1 MAGDDFLDMLNEA
14 EKQAVVDKDTSE
26 DSSAFYAR
34 FDDGSSAGGE
44 SKTEKTPIVSET
56 PGETET
62 PEVPTIDEIPEN
74 PEIPPKTD
82 SAPKVDSEDSEEEE
96 LLTLE
101 EPEAGLFTVPAT
113 TPQNPAPTP
122 VETPVDTLET
132 PVDTLET
139 DVSTTETPNAQSED
153 TVTPETAPKVDLE
166 TVGKILKIYDTY
178 SKASV
183 DDRRKTSVMLF
194 GEDYSDNPAEFVYR
208 SLSKPQT
215 YPKSGVADLVRIIN
229 LSEGQQVF
237 AIMELD
243 AEGRENLATVI
254 VPVFGTEIKADP
266 SNPLEF
272 AKEAIDVLGMFD
284 DEHGENL
291 RKLEKMIK

>member
-34 FDDGSSAGGE
+34 FDDGSTAVGKSD
-44 SKTEKTPIVSET
+44 TEEAPIVSET

-62 PEVPTIDEIPEN
+62 PENTTIPEN
-74 PEIPPKTD
+74 PEITPKTD
-82 SAPKVDSEDSEEEE
+82 SEPEVEAKDSEEEE

-113 TPQNPAPTP
+113 PSETPNKSAPANI
-122 VETPVDTLET
+122 PVDTLET

-139 DVSTTETPNAQSED
+139 DVSTTDTPNANTED

-194 GEDYSDNPAEFVYR
+194 GEDYSDNPAKFVYC

-254 VPVFGTEIKADP
+254 IPVFGTEIKADP

-272 AKEAIDVLGMFD
+272 AKEAIDVLGTFD

-291 RKLEKMIK
+291 RKLEKMVK

>member
-1 MAGDDFLDMLNEA
+1 
-14 EKQAVVDKDTSE
+14 
-26 DSSAFYAR
+26 
-34 FDDGSSAGGE
+34 
-44 SKTEKTPIVSET
+44 
-56 PGETET
+56 
-62 PEVPTIDEIPEN
+62 
-74 PEIPPKTD
+74 
-82 SAPKVDSEDSEEEE
+82 
-96 LLTLE
+96 
-101 EPEAGLFTVPAT
+101 
-113 TPQNPAPTP
+113 
-122 VETPVDTLET
+122 
-132 PVDTLET
+132 
-139 DVSTTETPNAQSED
+139 
-153 TVTPETAPKVDLE
+153 
-166 TVGKILKIYDTY
+166 
-178 SKASV
+178 
-183 DDRRKTSVMLF
+183 MLF

-272 AKEAIDVLGMFD
+272 AKEAIDILGMFD

-291 RKLEKMIK
+291 RKLEKLVK